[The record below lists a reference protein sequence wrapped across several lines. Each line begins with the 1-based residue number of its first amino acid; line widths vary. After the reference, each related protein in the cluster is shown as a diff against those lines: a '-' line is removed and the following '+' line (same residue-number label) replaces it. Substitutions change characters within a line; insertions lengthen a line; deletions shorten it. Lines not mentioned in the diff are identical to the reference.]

1 MGDQTE
7 EPTLGLQTFAQRRE
21 VEGCVHSHEGML
33 AYKSKQR
40 SWKKGWHRVAPGE
53 FFFLQKYLV
62 MQLSTLHTAR
72 LARSIAIDRVMLILQ
87 PVISQTT
94 HPDYKGLVQDLT
106 LCIHHSAKLVK

>member
-7 EPTLGLQTFAQRRE
+7 ESTLGLQTFAQRRE
-21 VEGCVHSHEGML
+21 VEGRVHSHEGML

-40 SWKKGWHRVAPGE
+40 SWKKGWYRVAPGE
-53 FFFLQKYLV
+53 FLLQKYVV